1 MIRKAKA
8 PSIRNDHYDAN
19 PVAFDAVA
27 LMQHRLQ
34 SMGAAPLSAGG
45 GVVQS
50 SRHRNHRAGRRAV
63 VGAGQRDEAGAR
75 GAVRGGQP
83 RGDSR
88 RAASQERPWQQHTAQ
103 QRRRPNDGRR
113 IGGVAAA
120 DRAASSGGG
129 PVIGNPL
136 SRARSAQPEEE
147 GQDRDHHLGRPP
159 RRPDDDDVQP
169 PITLSLAQR
178 LGLVDMPDMPL
189 TSEQWGEV
197 AADASRKREDDLFS
211 EPCAICVAPFRDEKQ
226 VILSCGHVF
235 HRECLLSWEAFSQT
249 QNGSRSCPCC
259 RHRDY
264 QKRTFTEGSRM
275 YRTRPG
281 LARTAW
287 YRESV
292 DGHQPRQTYEP
303 GRPFLSLPALSWWV
317 ASRWC
322 CCSDSAVGTAESP
335 PRPPQSH
342 WLTRGNTHS
351 LGSLV
356 CNRQVIL
363 RAEAA
368 QADVSAHDPA
378 GGP

>member
-275 YRTRPG
+275 YRTRCAVLIQRHVRG
-281 LARTAW
+281 LLARRGTERAW
-287 YRESV
+287 MAIN
-292 DGHQPRQTYEP
+292 P
-303 GRPFLSLPALSWWV
+303 GKRMNQAAPSYLSLPFLGGWRRGGVVAVTVLWV
-317 ASRWC
+317 LQR
-322 CCSDSAVGTAESP
+322 
-335 PRPPQSH
+335 RPPAPRRV
-342 WLTRGNTHS
+342 TG
-351 LGSLV
+351 
-356 CNRQVIL
+356 
-363 RAEAA
+363 
-368 QADVSAHDPA
+368 
-378 GGP
+378 